1 MSTEKITKFEHSIKI
16 DKKLKKAAEVAI
28 KEVLAVKSG
37 EKVLIVTNPDKDVQ
51 SISKALYDATVK
63 VNATPIVMFQPMKTQ
78 LDFAEPAVI
87 HAIGSNPDV
96 LISMSHEKLG
106 KDHQGLKKPYKLGK
120 KKIDHVFHYLLAAKK
135 LRAFWSP
142 STTAKMFAKTVPINY
157 KRMRNNCLD
166 LVKILNKAEKVR
178 ITTELGMDLEIGL
191 KGRKAKADDGNFTK
205 PGTGGNLP
213 CGEVYISPEL
223 GASNG
228 KIIFDGSI
236 SAHEGVII
244 IKNPITVNVKNGVA
258 TKVTGKQE
266 AVKLRDTLKKAKQ
279 TTRKFVKD
287 GKISKRDEGDYLKNV
302 MNLGELGIGLN
313 EKAEI
318 VGNMLEDEK
327 VNGTCHIAIGA
338 NYDDDAKALIHL
350 DGLIKK
356 PTLTAIY
363 KGGKE
368 HVFMKDGKLI

>member
-1 MSTEKITKFEHSIKI
+1 MAATKITKFGDSFKI
-16 DKKLKKAAEVAI
+16 DKQLKKAAEVAI
-28 KEVLAVKSG
+28 SDVLAVKPN
-37 EKVLIVTNPDKDVQ
+37 EKVLIITNPDKDVQ
-51 SISKALYDATVK
+51 MISKALYDATISAK
-63 VNATPIVMFQPMKTQ
+63 ATPIVIFQPMKTQ
-78 LDFAEPAVI
+78 LDFAEPSVI
-87 HAIGSNPDV
+87 HAISSNPDV

-106 KDHQGLKKPYKLGK
+106 KDQQGLKKPYKLGK
-120 KKIDHVFHYLLAAKK
+120 KKVDHVFHYLLAGKK

-142 STTAKMFAKTVPINY
+142 STTVKMFAKTVPINY
-157 KRMRNNCLD
+157 KQMRENCEN

-178 ITTELGMDLEIGL
+178 ITTRLGMDLEIGL

-223 GASNG
+223 GASEG

-236 SAHEGVII
+236 SAHEGVIL
-244 IKNPITVNVKNGVA
+244 IKHPITVNVKNGLV
-258 TKVTGKQE
+258 TKVSGKKE
-266 AVKLRDTLKKAKQ
+266 AAELRDTLKKAKQ

-287 GKISKRDEGDYLKNV
+287 GKIPKKDEADYLKNV

-313 EKAEI
+313 EKADI

-338 NYDDDAKALIHL
+338 NYDDDARALIHL
-350 DGLIKK
+350 DGLIQK
-356 PTLTAIY
+356 PTITAIY
-363 KGGKE
+363 KDGKE
-368 HVFMKDGKLI
+368 HVFMKNGKLI

>member
-1 MSTEKITKFEHSIKI
+1 MVSSKITRFEDSAKI
-16 DKKLKKAAEVAI
+16 DKRLKKAAKVAI
-28 KEVLAVKSG
+28 KEVLGVKPQ
-37 EKVLIVTNPDKDVQ
+37 EKVLIITNPDKDVQ
-51 SISKALYDATVK
+51 LISKALYDAVLK
-63 VNATPIVMFQPMKTQ
+63 VQATPIVMFQPMKTQ

-87 HAIGSNPDV
+87 TAIGSNPDV

-120 KKIDHVFHYLLAAKK
+120 KKVDHVFHYLLAGKK

-142 STTAKMFAKTVPINY
+142 STTVKMFAKTIPINY
-157 KRMRNNCLD
+157 KQMRKNCQD
-166 LVKILNKAEKVR
+166 LVEILNKAVKVR
-178 ITTELGMDLEIGL
+178 ITTQLGMDLEIGL
-191 KGRKAKADDGNFTK
+191 KGRKAKADDGNFAK

-223 GASNG
+223 GASSG

-244 IKNPITVNVKNGVA
+244 IKHPITVNVKNGLV
-258 TKVTGKQE
+258 TKVNGKRE
-266 AVKLRDTLKKAKQ
+266 AAKLRETLNKAKS

-287 GKISKRDEGDYLKNV
+287 GKIPKKDKSEYLKNI

-313 EKAEI
+313 EKAQI

-350 DGLIKK
+350 DGLIQK

-368 HVFMKDGKLI
+368 HIFMKDGKLI

>member
-1 MSTEKITKFEHSIKI
+1 
-16 DKKLKKAAEVAI
+16 
-28 KEVLAVKSG
+28 
-37 EKVLIVTNPDKDVQ
+37 
-51 SISKALYDATVK
+51 
-63 VNATPIVMFQPMKTQ
+63 MFQPKKTQ
-78 LDFAEPAVI
+78 LDFAEPSVI
-87 HAIGSNPDV
+87 NAISSNPDV

-106 KDHQGLKKPYKLGK
+106 KDQQGLKKPYKLGK
-120 KKIDHVFHYLLAAKK
+120 KKVDHVFHYLLAGKK

-142 STTAKMFAKTVPINY
+142 STTVKMFAKTVPINY
-157 KRMRNNCLD
+157 KKMRDNCKN
-166 LVKILNKAEKVR
+166 LVKILNKAEKVK
-178 ITTELGMDLEIGL
+178 ITTKLGMDLEIGL

-244 IKNPITVNVKNGVA
+244 IKDPIEVNVKNGFA
-258 TKVTGKQE
+258 TKVTGKKE
-266 AVKLRDTLKKAKQ
+266 AVELRDTLKKAKQ

-287 GKISKRDEGDYLKNV
+287 GKIPKKDEGDYLKNV

-313 EKAEI
+313 EKADI

-350 DGLIKK
+350 DGLIQK
-356 PTLTAIY
+356 PTITAIY
-363 KGGKE
+363 RGGKE
-368 HVFMKDGKLI
+368 QVFMENGKLIRPKI